1 MIAMAKDEPRP
12 TLGELARETRDAE
25 RASGGMKCPKCDCR
39 DTRVIKTRHN
49 VDGTETSRRR
59 VCRNCGHRLTTVE
72 ISL

>member
-1 MIAMAKDEPRP
+1 MIAMAKDEDRP
-12 TLGELARETRDAE
+12 TLRELASETQKQDV
-25 RASGGMKCPKCDCR
+25 GNGMKCPNCHCR

-59 VCRNCGHRLTTVE
+59 ICRNCGHRITTVE

>member
-1 MIAMAKDEPRP
+1 MIAMGKDDERK
-12 TLGELARETRDAE
+12 TLREMISETQKQDMG
-25 RASGGMKCPKCDCR
+25 SGMKCPNCHCR

>member
-1 MIAMAKDEPRP
+1 MIAMGKDDERK
-12 TLGELARETRDAE
+12 TLREMAGETQSQD
-25 RASGGMKCPKCDCR
+25 SGSGMKCPACHCR

-59 VCRNCGHRLTTVE
+59 VCRNCGHRMTTVE

>member
-1 MIAMAKDEPRP
+1 MIAMSKDEPRP
-12 TLGELARETRDAE
+12 TLSELSRETQDAE
-25 RASGGMKCPKCDCR
+25 RGSGLRCPVCECR